1 MKNIFISFIIFNAL
15 FVSAKKYDMVNL
27 TNNDGLS
34 NSSINH
40 IFQDSNGLMWFGTWD
55 GLNVYNGREFK
66 VFKPEPGNPQSISN
80 NIIRDIVEEN
90 ANIRWIATDYGINRM
105 DLRRKIFERY
115 FINKQYTTISS
126 ENSFLIAKNGS
137 NNIFVGVN
145 EKGLFFYKNK
155 TKQFIRLKR
164 QVTID

>member
-66 VFKPEPGNPQSISN
+66 VFKPEPGIRKVLVIILFGILLRKTQISGGLLPIMASIEWICEERSLNVTLLTNNIPQSQ
-80 NIIRDIVEEN
+80 V
-90 ANIRWIATDYGINRM
+90 
-105 DLRRKIFERY
+105 KIHF
-115 FINKQYTTISS
+115 
-126 ENSFLIAKNGS
+126 
-137 NNIFVGVN
+137 
-145 EKGLFFYKNK
+145 
-155 TKQFIRLKR
+155 
-164 QVTID
+164 